1 MKSYTILKAVSSMA
15 ALSKSKSNASAPSR
29 DSEYGSCCVPLFHSK
44 FHAAGPNPISK
55 SYKNRGRRQPGF
67 RFKSVH
73 FLQKKN
79 GASGNWAVALF
90 ACRLRC
96 KRGC

>member
-1 MKSYTILKAVSSMA
+1 MKSYPILKTASSTA
-15 ALSKSKSNASAPSR
+15 ILPKSNASALSR
-29 DSEYGSCCVPLFHSK
+29 ASVYAGFCAPLFHSI
-44 FHAAGPNPISK
+44 HQAAGRNPISK
-55 SYKNRGRRQPGF
+55 FPENRGRRQPGF

-73 FLQKKN
+73 FLKKN